1 MRLKKIVAG
10 ILAAVL
16 MIGIFPTSAF
26 ANLELSDSE
35 QAFANLGS
43 DTVTN
48 AWRYRSGN
56 YGYWGTTSLWVLYSN
71 S

>member
-1 MRLKKIVAG
+1 MRLKRFAAAA
-10 ILAAVL
+10 LAALL
-16 MIGIFPTSAF
+16 MVGIFPTSAF

-56 YGYWGTTSLWVLYSN
+56 YGYWSTTSLWGLYSN